1 MCKDS
6 RRDVLVPGARV
17 GGYND
22 NNDDSV
28 INDNDDNN
36 VIIDNDDD
44 NNNND
49 NDDNNNNNDRCE
61 GWWFS
66 SFHELLVLETVLR

>member
-36 VIIDNDDD
+36 VI
-44 NNNND
+44 ND

-66 SFHELLVLETVLR
+66 SFHELLVLGTVPR